1 MPSQDPRIVRGLS
14 IAVIVLSSI
23 ALVGCAFSLLALAFG
38 GWVLNDP
45 SFFNSAYIEYHNDP
59 EFMNALDSSGFTADD
74 AIGLTML
81 GLGILGFGAGW
92 VLLCSLLSL
101 IAGIIGVR
109 NHAKTEKL
117 GSAFVW
123 AIVGAVASLLS
134 GRFITM
140 ILLIISAVYLN
151 KIKNAPTGSYGQAQ
165 PVYGQPYPGQPG
177 YGYGAPV
184 YPQQPQYQQPTPE
197 SQMQAPAAPQS
208 PTPPTPPEQQ

>member
-23 ALVGCAFSLLALAFG
+23 AVVGCVLSFLALAFG

-59 EFMNALDSSGFTADD
+59 EFMNALDSSGFTTDD

-81 GLGILGFGAGW
+81 GLGILGFGVGW
-92 VLLCSLLSL
+92 VCLCAILSL

-109 NHAKTEKL
+109 NYGKPEKL

-123 AIVGAVASLLS
+123 AIVGAIASLLS

-151 KIKNAPTGSYGQAQ
+151 KIKNASANPYGQAQ
-165 PVYGQPYPGQPG
+165 PVYGQPYPGQQPG
-177 YGYGAPV
+177 YGYGTPV
-184 YPQQPQYQQPTPE
+184 YPQQPQ
-197 SQMQAPAAPQS
+197 APATPQS